1 MILESIR
8 LPAPTSKAPIGSGSD
23 PAGGISGDGLVVG
36 PDAAMVG
43 SRSDEM
49 LMIWIRD
56 AQEAASHSHPCTTTR
71 YDSGRGSLDRHPTYI
86 VATFVAGAT
95 R

>member
-1 MILESIR
+1 
-8 LPAPTSKAPIGSGSD
+8 
-23 PAGGISGDGLVVG
+23 
-36 PDAAMVG
+36 MVG